1 MTGTVRGP
9 AARGRRLGSRI
20 GAFTA
25 ITLAVASINGVATAR
40 RAGTTRDTAP
50 EDPSVATTILR
61 HLDLNSF
68 PNSTGPR
75 RQAALHT
82 PSDYGLTKIESFDDG
97 WAQASEPG
105 DGWFM
110 SVVVLDG
117 RARASTICFT
127 DTGGKGATYR
137 TTQALRVTL
146 RPSGQWEAAP
156 VADQLGCK
164 NDPASGIVPFPP
176 PARPHRVDA
185 REARRLVRAAA
196 AARRAAGSTPRARP
210 DVIRLG
216 VEDDH
221 SFTFSVHAAG
231 GCPQGERVCSTL
243 LGHLRVDK
251 ATGTVTDADRDPV

>member
-1 MTGTVRGP
+1 MKGTVRGP
-9 AARGRRLGSRI
+9 AAHGRRLASRI
-20 GAFTA
+20 GTVAA
-25 ITLAVASINGVATAR
+25 IALAVASIEGVATAR
-40 RAGTTRDTAP
+40 QAEPTRDTAP

-61 HLDLNSF
+61 HIDLNSF
-68 PNSTGPR
+68 SNSTGPR

-117 RARASTICFT
+117 RARAHTICFN

-146 RPSGQWEAAP
+146 DPSGRWEAVP
-156 VADQLGCK
+156 VGDQLGCK
-164 NDPASGIVPFPP
+164 NDPASGIVPSPP
-176 PARPHRVDA
+176 PARPHRVDG
-185 REARRLVRAAA
+185 REASRLVRAAA
-196 AARRAAGSTPRARP
+196 AARRAAGSAPRARP
-210 DVIRLG
+210 DLIRLG
-216 VEDDH
+216 AEDDR

-231 GCPQGERVCSTL
+231 GCPQGERVCSAL
-243 LGHLRVDK
+243 IGHFRVDK
-251 ATGTVTDADRDPV
+251 ATGIVIDADREPE